1 MTVDREDPMDDQ
13 TLYAQGKRRLVDL
26 QRLQGLGLIPMTGQ
40 FFPAGIHYPPITM
53 YPDDTP
59 EAFLADY
66 QAPENGEF
74 VIYVH
79 IPYCARRCVFCHY
92 PVVTGR
98 SEDEMVEYVDL
109 LGEELRLWKAKL
121 GVDQIKARSVLIAGG
136 TPSFLSPRT
145 FRRFHNVFD
154 QHVDMS
160 NCSQV
165 TYDVHPEDLLGDAGA
180 DRIKMMHDFGSDR
193 VTMGLQS
200 LDNDI
205 LKAMNRGHTA
215 KEAYAAIDALHAGGI
230 DDVCIEFIFGYPD
243 VPYARW
249 MDTIR
254 KAIKTDV
261 QEIQL
266 YRLKIEA
273 YGDSPGPVERLWA
286 NHPERFPTPE
296 ESIIQKQ
303 AAIDLLGAHGY
314 HENLTRV
321 FTKKPSSIS
330 HYATDQCCQLLD
342 CIGIGQSAFS
352 SLHDRFSINSPD
364 LSQWFDRVKSG
375 RLPLTRGLVRTLDHD
390 LRWHMELPLKNS
402 FVSKALYRLRTGHD
416 AAQIF
421 RRQLDALGTHGLL
434 IEDDERIQL
443 TPLGRFFADEV
454 CTQFHHPDFI
464 PWPRE
469 HYADGPLFLAQADLG
484 VQGEVHRPSPT
495 ALACPMRAPNRPWPW
510 TQAEQLHAVAP

>member
-1 MTVDREDPMDDQ
+1 MDDK
-13 TLYAQGKRRLVDL
+13 TLYKQASARLGDL
-26 QRLQGLGLIPMTGQ
+26 KHLQQLGLVPMTGR

-53 YPDDTP
+53 YPDAGP
-59 EAFLADY
+59 EEFLSTY
-66 QAPENGEF
+66 QPPDDGEF

-109 LGEELRLWKAKL
+109 LGRELEMWKQRV
-121 GVDQIKARSVLIAGG
+121 GVDRLKARSVLIAGG

-145 FRRFHNVFD
+145 FRRFHDVFAA
-154 QHVDMS
+154 HVDMS

-165 TYDVHPEDLLGDAGA
+165 TYDVHPEDLLGEDGR
-180 DRIKMMHDFGSDR
+180 DRIKMMRDFGSNR
-193 VTMGLQS
+193 ITMGLQS
-200 LDNDI
+200 LDNHT
-205 LKAMNRGHTA
+205 LKTMNRGHSD
-215 KEAYAAIDALHAGGI
+215 KEAYQAIDALHEGGI
-230 DDVCIEFIFGYPD
+230 DDVCIEFIYGYPD
-243 VPYARW
+243 VPYDLW

-254 KAIKTDV
+254 KGISTGV

-266 YRLKIEA
+266 YRLKIDA

-286 NHPERFPTPE
+286 KQPERFPSTE

-303 AAIDLLGAHGY
+303 AAIDLLAHHGY

-330 HYATDQCCQLLD
+330 HYATDQCCQLMD

-352 SLHDRFSINSPD
+352 SLHDRFSINTPD
-364 LSQWFDRVKSG
+364 LGEWFERVKSG
-375 RLPLTRGLVRTLDHD
+375 RLPLSRGLIRTLDHD

-402 FVSKALYRLRTGHD
+402 FVSKALYKLRTGH
-416 AAQIF
+416 AAEEVF
-421 RRQLDALGTHGLL
+421 RREIDALAEHGLL
-434 IEDDERIQL
+434 IEDEERIQL

-454 CTQFHHPDFI
+454 CTQFHHPDFV
-464 PWPRE
+464 PWPRD
-469 HYADGPLFLAQADLG
+469 HYADGPLFLSRADLG
-484 VQGEVHRPSPT
+484 VDGTVTRPSPQI
-495 ALACPMRAPNRPWPW
+495 AACPMRAPDRPWPW
-510 TQAEQLHAVAP
+510 TAAPQLAHSTV

>member
-1 MTVDREDPMDDQ
+1 MEKGRDLDEQ
-13 TLYAQGKRRLVDL
+13 HHHQHASRRLADL
-26 QRLQGLGLIPMTGQ
+26 QHLQAMGLIPRTGR

-59 EAFLADY
+59 EHFLADY
-66 QAPENGEF
+66 RPPETEEF
-74 VIYVH
+74 VLYVH

-109 LGEELRLWKAKL
+109 LGQELQLWKQQI
-121 GVDQIKARSVLIAGG
+121 GVSQLKARSVLIAGG

-145 FRRFHNVFD
+145 FRRFHDVFAE
-154 QHVDMS
+154 HVDMS
-160 NCSQV
+160 GCTQV
-165 TYDVHPEDLLGDAGA
+165 TYDVHPEDLLGPDGA
-180 DRIKMMHDFGSDR
+180 DRIKMMRDFGSDR
-193 VTMGLQS
+193 ITMGLQS
-200 LDNDI
+200 LDDEI

-243 VPYARW
+243 VPYERW
-249 MDTIR
+249 MDTVR
-254 KAIKTDV
+254 KAIATDV

-273 YGDSPGPVERLWA
+273 YGDSPGPVERLWE

-296 ESIIQKQ
+296 QSVVQKQ
-303 AAIDLLGAHGY
+303 AAIDLLAAHGY

-321 FTKKPSSIS
+321 FARKPSSIS

-352 SLHDRFSINSPD
+352 SLHDRFSINTPD
-364 LSQWFDRVKSG
+364 LGQWFDRVKSG

-390 LRWHMELPLKNS
+390 LRWNVVLPLKNS
-402 FVSKALYRLRTGHD
+402 FVSKALYHQRTGHD
-416 AAQIF
+416 VAQVF
-421 RRQLDALGTHGLL
+421 RRQLDGLQAHGLL

-464 PWPRE
+464 PWPRD

-484 VQGEVHRPSPT
+484 VQGKVSRPSPEAT
-495 ALACPMRAPNRPWPW
+495 ACPMRAPDRPWPW
-510 TQAEQLHAVAP
+510 TSSRHLQRAAH

>member
-1 MTVDREDPMDDQ
+1 VNDQ
-13 TLYAQGKRRLVDL
+13 TRYTQASRRLQDL
-26 QRLQGLGLIPMTGQ
+26 QRLQGLGLIPMTGS

-59 EAFLADY
+59 EGFLADY
-66 QAPENGEF
+66 QPPESQEF
-74 VIYVH
+74 VVYVH

-98 SEDEMVEYVDL
+98 SEDEMVQYVEL
-109 LGEELRLWKAKL
+109 LGEELRLWKQQL
-121 GVDQIKARSVLIAGG
+121 GVDKINARSVLIAGG

-145 FRRFHNVFD
+145 FRRFHAVFAE
-154 QHVDMS
+154 HVDMS
-160 NCSQV
+160 GCSQV
-165 TYDVHPEDLLGDAGA
+165 TYDVHPEDMLGPEGA
-180 DRIKMMHDFGSDR
+180 DRIKMMRDFGSNR
-193 VTMGLQS
+193 ITMGLQS
-200 LDNDI
+200 LDDQI
-205 LKAMNRGHTA
+205 LKAMNRGHTEQ
-215 KEAYAAIDALHAGGI
+215 EAYAAIDAMHAGGI
-230 DDVCIEFIFGYPD
+230 DDVCIEFIFGYPN
-243 VPYARW
+243 VPYALW
-249 MDTIR
+249 METMR
-254 KAIKTDV
+254 KAIATEV

-286 NHPERFPTPE
+286 SHPERFPSAE

-303 AAIDLLGAHGY
+303 AAMDLLGEHGY

-321 FTKKPSSIS
+321 FSKKASSIS

-352 SLHDRFSINSPD
+352 SLHDRFSINTPD
-364 LSQWFDRVKSG
+364 LGEWFTRVQSG

-416 AAQIF
+416 AATIF
-421 RRQLDALGTHGLL
+421 RRQLDGLAEHGLL
-434 IEDDERIQL
+434 VEDDERIQL

-454 CTQFHHPDFI
+454 CTQFHHPDFV

-484 VQGEVHRPSPT
+484 VQGAVSRPSPG
-495 ALACPMRAPNRPWPW
+495 AAMCPMRDPDRPWPW
-510 TQAEQLHAVAP
+510 TTTPQLQSPVG